1 MHFKQFFAA
10 TPVFKVMSCFLFFR
24 KHEADIREQFLI
36 PVLKR
41 TGWFGDDG
49 NPRQLVGCLS
59 LGLIEKNFFKEPT
72 AQGHDALWIIESLEI
87 FR

>member
-1 MHFKQFFAA
+1 M
-10 TPVFKVMSCFLFFR
+10 
-24 KHEADIREQFLI
+24 I

-49 NPRQLVGCLS
+49 NRRQPVGSLS
-59 LGLIEKNFFKEPT
+59 LSFIEKNIFKEPT
-72 AQGHDALWIIESLEI
+72 AQGHDALWIIGSLET